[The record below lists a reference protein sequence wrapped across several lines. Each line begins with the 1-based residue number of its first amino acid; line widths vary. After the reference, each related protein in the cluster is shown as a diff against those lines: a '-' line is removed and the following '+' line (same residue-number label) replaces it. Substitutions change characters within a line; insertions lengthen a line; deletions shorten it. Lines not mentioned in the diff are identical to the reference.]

1 MNLPYEYIEYPPA
14 GPLKRYIKHFYIF
27 NSRDLTPERILP
39 LGTIEMTINLDHTTH
54 NILVNNTGTRSYF
67 VTPKALDKTVGI
79 CFQPWGLHGLFQ
91 LSPTEID
98 QCKLPLRDILRP
110 PYRELI
116 HQVEDQNAPG
126 EIIQVLQKFLIRLAQ
141 NQENGVIE
149 DAVKYIDTHHGQ
161 LHLPDLYKRYYV
173 SPRRLQQLFECAIG
187 ISPKKYSRLKRFHF
201 AVTQLKKDANLTAL
215 ALNTGYYDQS
225 HFIHEFSGFAGVS
238 PLALL
243 KESNKLNAINA
254 RTWFD
259 K

>member
-1 MNLPYEYIEYPPA
+1 MNPPYEYIEYPPA
-14 GPLKRYIKHFYIF
+14 GPLKKYIKHFYIF
-27 NSRDLTPERILP
+27 NSHDLTPERILP
-39 LGTIEMTINLDHTTH
+39 LGTIEMTIHLDSAG
-54 NILVNNTGTRSYF
+54 NDIIINNSGTRSYF

-98 QCKLPLRDILRP
+98 RCKLPLRDILRP

-116 HQVEDQNAPG
+116 HQIEDQNNPAK
-126 EIIQVLQKFLIRLAQ
+126 IIGVLQKFLLRLTQ
-141 NQENGVIE
+141 NQEKAMID
-149 DAVKYIDTHHGQ
+149 DAVKYIDYHHGQ
-161 LHLPDLYKRYYV
+161 LDLTGLYNRYYV
-173 SPRRLQQLFECAIG
+173 SQRRLQQLFECAIG
-187 ISPKKYSRLKRFHF
+187 MSPKKYTRLKRFHF
-201 AVTQLKKDANLTAL
+201 AVTQLKKDSNLTAL
-215 ALNTGYYDQS
+215 ALNTGYYDQP